1 MPVVISKKNAT
12 SHDIDKYKF
21 KVLSSARH
29 ENQVK
34 SELVDKAYVRD
45 EESVAESVAES
56 IESHEISSSSKD
68 ELVESLLKKT
78 DEMSSNFIKLQMRL
92 EEKENEFK
100 IELEAAKKE
109 SYEQGIADAK
119 GELESEN
126 DALQANSVEQFSKS
140 VIALEKS
147 ASEFEG
153 ALGRIEDE
161 LVNAAIDIAKEV
173 ILVELDEHSGNI
185 ATKLSQE
192 LIQDLKESAKVTLK
206 VNPNDHGIV
215 SEKIGKLAH
224 IDIVSDSAISPG
236 GVIAISE
243 SGNIDS
249 EIMKRYERVKRAALG
264 G

>member
-1 MPVVISKKNAT
+1 MAVVITKSNT
-12 SHDIDKYKF
+12 DSHSVDKYKF
-21 KVLSSARH
+21 KVLSSMGH
-29 ENQVK
+29 ETQK
-34 SELVDKAYVRD
+34 TSELVSESYTPKD
-45 EESVAESVAES
+45 EVVQES
-56 IESHEISSSSKD
+56 IENHEISSSSKD

-100 IELEAAKKE
+100 VELESAKKE
-109 SYEQGIADAK
+109 SYQQGLEDAK
-119 GELESEN
+119 GQLESEKST
-126 DALQANSVEQFSKS
+126 LQTDSIEQFSKS

-147 ASEFEG
+147 ASEFED
-153 ALGRIEDE
+153 ALGRIENE
-161 LVNAAIDIAKEV
+161 LVNAAVDIAKEV
-173 ILVELDEHSGNI
+173 ILVELDEHSGDI

-192 LIQDLKESAKVTLK
+192 LIQDLKESTKVTLK
-206 VNPNDHGIV
+206 VNPSDHGVV

-224 IDIVSDSAISPG
+224 IEIVSDSAISPG

-249 EIMKRYERVKRAALG
+249 EIMKRYERVKRVALG

>member
-1 MPVVISKKNAT
+1 MPVVITKKNT
-12 SHDIDKYKF
+12 SSHSVDKYKF
-21 KVLSSARH
+21 KVLSSSGH
-29 ENQVK
+29 ETQKK
-34 SELVDKAYVRD
+34 SNLVDELDTPD
-45 EESVAESVAES
+45 EEVIVEN
-56 IESHEISSSSKD
+56 IEKHEISSSSKD

-100 IELEAAKKE
+100 IELESAKKE
-109 SYEQGIADAK
+109 SYEQGLADAK
-119 GELESEN
+119 GKLESESN
-126 DALQANSVEQFSKS
+126 ALQANSVEQFSKS
-140 VIALEKS
+140 IVALEKS
-147 ASEFEG
+147 ASEFED
-153 ALGRIEDE
+153 ALGRIENE

-185 ATKLSQE
+185 ATKLSE
-192 LIQDLKESAKVTLK
+192 DLIQDLKESAKVTLK
-206 VNPNDHGIV
+206 VNPNDHGVV

-224 IDIVSDSAISPG
+224 IEIVSDSAISPG